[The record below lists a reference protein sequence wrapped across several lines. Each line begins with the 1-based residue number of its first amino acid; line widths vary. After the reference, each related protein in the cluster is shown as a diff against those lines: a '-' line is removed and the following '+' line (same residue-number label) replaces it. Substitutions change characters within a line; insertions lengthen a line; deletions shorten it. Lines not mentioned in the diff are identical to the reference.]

1 MGLPAAT
8 LSLDGNTPQALNAT
22 GIIQPPVNT
31 TVWSHVGLWSFDDL
45 ANGDHTV
52 TITVDEV
59 DDDHPFYFDF
69 FTVRTF
75 DSGGRVI
82 VDDTERFRY
91 SDDWTLTNSTENY
104 YGTAHATGSPGAKAT
119 FDFNG
124 SYPFSNHR
132 GIKSDLIYH
141 V

>member
-1 MGLPAAT
+1 MGLPAVT

-22 GIIQPPVNT
+22 GIIQPPAST
-31 TVWSHVGLWSFDDL
+31 AVWSHVGLWSFDDL

-52 TITVDEV
+52 TISVNGVDE
-59 DDDHPFYFDF
+59 DHPFYFDF

-75 DSGGRVI
+75 DSGGKVI

-91 SDDWTLTNSTENY
+91 SDNWTLANSTENY
-104 YGTAHATGSPGAKAT
+104 YGTAHGTRSPGATAT

-124 SYPFSNHR
+124 SCPFPNYADV
-132 GIKSDLIYH
+132 KADLIYH
-141 V
+141 L